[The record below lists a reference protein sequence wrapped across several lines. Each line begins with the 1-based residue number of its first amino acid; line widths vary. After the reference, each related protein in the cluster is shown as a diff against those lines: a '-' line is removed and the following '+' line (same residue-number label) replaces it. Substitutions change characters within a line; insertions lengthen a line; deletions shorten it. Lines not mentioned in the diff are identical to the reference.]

1 MKRIHDRLSKPSIV
15 SLLSLSLIATLLVCL
30 ALAIAAASPPHIR
43 TESAEAGIDI
53 SADSAWVLLPGQCV
67 TITWEIAETLRVAVN
82 DQDRANLDEMGY
94 CPSLRSASPNFD
106 IIRANGGHETFVLD
120 IRYLPSQLVD
130 CLYLATILS
139 LIILAFYF
147 LATERICAPIPFGK
161 VQIFSLIALLILCL
175 LCQTSETFSIDS
187 LLNALKRLF
196 TSPAWQGF
204 GLLLAGLVFTPL
216 IVQSL
221 RDGLKKRSWEDF
233 AAIGAFFVFVLVL
246 YLPFGFDSIGH
257 WEEWVFRHY
266 LEDSQR
272 PASSELVSR
281 FWILVPNVLA
291 NVLSPGSFSGYHFVN
306 LFMFWSKLALFYGI
320 LRRLRVKSIFAFLC
334 TMVFMAYPVTSGLMS
349 LRFFLMH
356 FRIVSLLTAVYFA
369 LAYFRD
375 PSRVRLAGI
384 WLAILLNVGSYE
396 SAYAI
401 IAIIPLLWWLRGSR
415 RNWRKINMTVIWYLA
430 PAAKLA
436 YLLLLTSSNREFY
449 GSGLVQNTLNNEG
462 FGLQSLS
469 YYAEVLERVY
479 RQTLWYG
486 WREAVTVTIE
496 STWIVPTIG
505 VLALAGVTA
514 VYLARNGSESAFPS
528 WRKIGISILSG
539 LLFILPS
546 VGVLM
551 WIPKYSQDLRRLYIY
566 VPIGAA
572 IAVFSLA
579 LLVASLVNS
588 TRLRK
593 IVLVSSCLLAMLPG
607 LSRLFA
613 QHAFYVSSAN
623 NKAWI
628 LLQAVEQAPSIDSR
642 ATLVLV
648 TEMNGVE
655 LRAKKVSELRTGM
668 LNSAIAVLYENK
680 GPNLA
685 FICIIDKRCFKDE
698 LGLPAFHLH
707 DGTDFGNLIIF
718 YLHDDLSVELLRELP
733 PELGGSNN
741 DTYDPERL
749 IDTSAPIPPRALTML
764 ASARRD

>member
-1 MKRIHDRLSKPSIV
+1 MKRLHDWLSQPSILR
-15 SLLSLSLIATLLVCL
+15 LLPLCLIATLLVCF
-30 ALAIAAASPPHIR
+30 ALAISAAPPPHIR
-43 TESAEAGIDI
+43 TESAGAGINI

-67 TITWEIAETLRVAVN
+67 TISWEIAETLQVSVN
-82 DQDRANLDEMGY
+82 NQDKANADTIKY
-94 CPSLRSASPNFD
+94 CPSLWSANPNFD
-106 IIRANGGHETFVLD
+106 IIGANGGHETFVLD
-120 IRYLPSQLVD
+120 IRYLPSELVD
-130 CLYLATILS
+130 CLYLAAILS

-221 RDGLKKRSWEDF
+221 REGLKKRSWEDF

-272 PASSELVSR
+272 QASSELVSR

-415 RNWRKINMTVIWYLA
+415 RNWRKINMTVIWYLV

-436 YLLLLTSSNREFY
+436 YLLLLTSSDRAFY
-449 GSGLVQNTLNNEG
+449 GSGHVQNALNSVQ
-462 FGLQSLS
+462 FSVPSLS
-469 YYAEVLERVY
+469 YHAEVIARVY
-479 RQTLWYG
+479 RQTFWYG
-486 WREAVTVTIE
+486 WREAVTIASE
-496 STWIVPTIG
+496 FTWLVPTIG
-505 VLALAGVTA
+505 AIALAGVTA
-514 VYLARNGSESAFPS
+514 VYLARNVSESAF
-528 WRKIGISILSG
+528 R
-539 LLFILPS
+539 
-546 VGVLM
+546 
-551 WIPKYSQDLRRLYIY
+551 
-566 VPIGAA
+566 
-572 IAVFSLA
+572 
-579 LLVASLVNS
+579 
-588 TRLRK
+588 
-593 IVLVSSCLLAMLPG
+593 
-607 LSRLFA
+607 
-613 QHAFYVSSAN
+613 
-623 NKAWI
+623 
-628 LLQAVEQAPSIDSR
+628 
-642 ATLVLV
+642 
-648 TEMNGVE
+648 
-655 LRAKKVSELRTGM
+655 
-668 LNSAIAVLYENK
+668 
-680 GPNLA
+680 
-685 FICIIDKRCFKDE
+685 
-698 LGLPAFHLH
+698 
-707 DGTDFGNLIIF
+707 
-718 YLHDDLSVELLRELP
+718 
-733 PELGGSNN
+733 
-741 DTYDPERL
+741 
-749 IDTSAPIPPRALTML
+749 PRARLE
-764 ASARRD
+764 SRF